1 MEFRMVSI
9 CQRSVKLLSILL
21 LVLGG
26 VVFSGCESIEYRP
39 SAVGREG
46 EIVVVMDSTNW
57 EGELGDAVREH
68 VAPYLGTLPAPERE
82 FEIRRISINS
92 QKTLES
98 LQKQKN
104 VIFVAPLSEDTPE
117 ARFLKSRLD
126 EEATAAI
133 KGGGTSVISKRDLWR
148 KDQQIVYLL
157 GETDSSLVALLAER
171 GDDIRYTFN
180 VITRERV
187 GEDMFKKG
195 RQPKIE
201 ADLMRKHGF
210 AVNAQHDYFSAID
223 STNFVWLRRV
233 VSSDSWRSLF
243 VYYIED
249 FNPNSLTPE
258 WVYEARERL
267 TETWIRGNMD
277 GFVSIDFRRE
287 LNTENIDFLGHFAY
301 ETRGLWHMVGRD
313 PEKGI
318 VEYGMGG
325 PFLNYTFYD
334 ESSRRLYMIDGMVF
348 APGYD
353 KREFLRQM
361 EVISH
366 TFRTVPFEG
375 ELDEPAS

>member
-1 MEFRMVSI
+1 MVSI

-117 ARFLKSRLD
+117 ARFLRSRLD

-201 ADLMRKHGF
+201 VYLPGSS
-210 AVNAQHDYFSAID
+210 VFS
-223 STNFVWLRRV
+223 
-233 VSSDSWRSLF
+233 SSS
-243 VYYIED
+243 
-249 FNPNSLTPE
+249 
-258 WVYEARERL
+258 
-267 TETWIRGNMD
+267 
-277 GFVSIDFRRE
+277 SIF
-287 LNTENIDFLGHFAY
+287 I
-301 ETRGLWHMVGRD
+301 
-313 PEKGI
+313 
-318 VEYGMGG
+318 
-325 PFLNYTFYD
+325 
-334 ESSRRLYMIDGMVF
+334 
-348 APGYD
+348 
-353 KREFLRQM
+353 
-361 EVISH
+361 
-366 TFRTVPFEG
+366 
-375 ELDEPAS
+375 

>member
-9 CQRSVKLLSILL
+9 CQRSVKLFSILL

-26 VVFSGCESIEYRP
+26 VVFSGCEAIEYRP

-57 EGELGDAVREH
+57 EGVLGDAVREH

-157 GETDSSLVALLAER
+157 GDTDSSLVALLAER

-325 PFLNYTFYD
+325 PFVNYTFYD
-334 ESSRRLYMIDGMVF
+334 ESSRRLYMLDGMVF

>member
-39 SAVGREG
+39 SAVGMEG

-334 ESSRRLYMIDGMVF
+334 ESSRRLYMIDWMVF

>member
-68 VAPYLGTLPAPERE
+68 IAPYLGTLPAPERE

>member
-1 MEFRMVSI
+1 
-9 CQRSVKLLSILL
+9 
-21 LVLGG
+21 
-26 VVFSGCESIEYRP
+26 
-39 SAVGREG
+39 VGREG
-46 EIVVVMDSTNW
+46 EIVIVMDSTNW

>member
-258 WVYEARERL
+258 WVYEALERL

>member
-1 MEFRMVSI
+1 MVSI

>member
-1 MEFRMVSI
+1 MVSI
-9 CQRSVKLLSILL
+9 CQRSVKLFSILL

-26 VVFSGCESIEYRP
+26 VVFSGCEAIEYRP

-57 EGELGDAVREH
+57 EGVLGDAVREH

-157 GETDSSLVALLAER
+157 GDTDSSLVALLAER

-325 PFLNYTFYD
+325 PFVNYTFYD
-334 ESSRRLYMIDGMVF
+334 ESSRRLYMLDGMVF